1 MHLRVHGNQFVLR
14 GRPIRLRGIGLGN
27 WLNLEHFM
35 LGIPGTE
42 SEIRAAIETIYGPT
56 SAQRFW
62 DSYCSTYTADADL
75 EFVRALGL
83 NSLRIPI
90 NFSRFGLEDDNVA
103 IESTLQ
109 ELDRALAIATQCGL
123 LVIIDLHAAPGGQ
136 NPDWHCDNATGAAG
150 FWQNDGHRNRVVR
163 FWERLA
169 SYYCDNTTVAGYD
182 LLNEPCFLDDAN
194 GSVLVGFYEAC
205 IAAIRRVDPHH
216 IIFIEGNRYA
226 RDFSMFQRNLDDQIA
241 YSLHYYPFLQIPNEL
256 RAPNAAVTLR
266 ERLFAETSLAQL
278 VNDLQKPIW
287 CGETGHALHLSDS
300 APVLLQFLGMLEE
313 LNVSWALW
321 PLKDARAMGLLTP
334 KHDSPWMSLTR
345 SASGNWSFWEL
356 FSRDSVLAA
365 SEHSD
370 PLAYYRR
377 LAELTSS
384 AHARFRQRL
393 SEVPFHVL
401 HTALES
407 FAFAACDRQATLI
420 DIVRAVVPR
429 TP

>member
-1 MHLRVHGNQFVLR
+1 MLR
-14 GRPIRLRGIGLGN
+14 GHSIRLRGIGLGN

-35 LGIPGTE
+35 LGIPGTDG
-42 SEIRAAIETIYGPT
+42 EIRAAIETTYGPT
-56 SAQRFW
+56 DAQRFW
-62 DSYCSTYTADADL
+62 NRYHSIYTAEADL

-83 NSLRIPI
+83 NSVRIPI
-90 NFSRFGLEDDNVA
+90 NFSRFALGDEDLA
-103 IESTLQ
+103 AESILR
-109 ELDRALAIATQCGL
+109 ELDRALAYASRCGL

-150 FWQNDGHRNRVVR
+150 FWQDEAHRTKVIRL
-163 FWERLA
+163 WERLA
-169 SYYCDNTTVAGYD
+169 SHYCDNTTVAGYD

-194 GSVLVGFYEAC
+194 GSLLVGFYEAC

-241 YSLHYYPFLQIPNEL
+241 YCLHYYPFLQLPNEL
-256 RAPNAAVTLR
+256 RAPNAGVTLR
-266 ERLFAETSLAQL
+266 ERLFVETSLAQL
-278 VNDLQKPIW
+278 VDDLQKPIW

-300 APVLLQFLGMLEE
+300 APILLTFLRMLEE

-334 KHDSPWMSLTR
+334 KHDSPWMRLVR

-365 SEHSD
+365 SEQSD

-377 LAELTSS
+377 LAELTSN

-393 SEVPFHVL
+393 SEVPFEVL
-401 HTALES
+401 LSALES
-407 FAFAACDRQATLI
+407 FAFSACDRQATLI
-420 DIVRAVVPR
+420 DIVHAVVPR
-429 TP
+429 SP